1 MMMNLFLFIFTM
13 ITYVS
18 IAIMGV
24 LRTFFIGAAFA
35 LMPVLLVIRLMP
47 YVDRVADLFIQVI
60 VGGVLASIIVSFFFA
75 FGYDVL
81 TSASISG
88 LMKTLIAL
96 GVLLACPLM
105 MTVLIPHLGSLMSSV
120 ATAITGAAT
129 GAAVGGVAVA
139 TGAAAAGA
147 QALPGLMTGV
157 QTGAISPAKAVLMGA
172 GAAAAGGL
180 GTVGTVA
187 PRLVPGAG
195 SVGYAIP
202 AALSMGRGMGG
213 MDFVQRYAAS
223 DPEYA
228 DALILQAAATPHEN
242 ENGPRHNGEVRDQR
256 SDRPPHEAPRGPR
269 LGVRH
274 HDRHRAD
281 QGGGC

>member
-96 GVLLACPLM
+96 GVLLACPPM
-105 MTVLIPHLGSLMSSV
+105 MTVLIPHLGSLMSSMFI
-120 ATAITGAAT
+120 AITGR
-129 GAAVGGVAVA
+129 
-139 TGAAAAGA
+139 
-147 QALPGLMTGV
+147 Q
-157 QTGAISPAKAVLMGA
+157 
-172 GAAAAGGL
+172 
-180 GTVGTVA
+180 
-187 PRLVPGAG
+187 
-195 SVGYAIP
+195 
-202 AALSMGRGMGG
+202 
-213 MDFVQRYAAS
+213 
-223 DPEYA
+223 
-228 DALILQAAATPHEN
+228 
-242 ENGPRHNGEVRDQR
+242 
-256 SDRPPHEAPRGPR
+256 
-269 LGVRH
+269 
-274 HDRHRAD
+274 
-281 QGGGC
+281 